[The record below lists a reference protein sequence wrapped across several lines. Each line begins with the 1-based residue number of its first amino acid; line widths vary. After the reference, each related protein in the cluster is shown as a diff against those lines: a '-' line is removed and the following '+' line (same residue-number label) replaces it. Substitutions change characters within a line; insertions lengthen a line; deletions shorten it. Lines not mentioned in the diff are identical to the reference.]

1 MDHEATTTRPSRLRR
16 VVLAVLVAGALGAG
30 IATSPVAAAPV
41 GPTDE
46 LQVETD
52 PCPTHGTCG
61 DDEGEEDDDGP
72 VVDCDEAPQLC
83 DLTAEAP
90 DPGEPPT
97 DPEVQ
102 GSGAVSVSPR
112 FTG

>member
-1 MDHEATTTRPSRLRR
+1 MDHEEITARPSRLRR
-16 VVLAVLVAGALGAG
+16 LVLAALVAGALGAG
-30 IATSPVAAAPV
+30 FATGPVAAAPV

-46 LQVETD
+46 VQAETD

-61 DDEGEEDDDGP
+61 NEDDEDGGGEP
-72 VVDCDEAPQLC
+72 VVDCDETPQLC
-83 DLTAEAP
+83 DLTAEVP
-90 DPGEPPT
+90 DPDEPPT
-97 DPEVQ
+97 EPEVE